1 MKQTLTLLSA
11 IALSLA
17 STVPA
22 QAALPDQETYDFV
35 TERYTLLLENTR
47 GGCSNYANPATLS
60 QASDN
65 SALLSVT
72 VLQMRGD
79 PGGSLCNGVFE
90 FQRLSVNCQTAE
102 VMYRKL
108 IGSPATW
115 NEQPY
120 QNEDLANKVC
130 SLL

>member
-1 MKQTLTLLSA
+1 MKQTLSLVTA

-17 STVPA
+17 TTVPA
-22 QAALPDQETYDFV
+22 RAALPDQETYDFV
-35 TERYTLLLENTR
+35 TERYTLMLEDTR

-65 SALLSVT
+65 SPLLSVT
-72 VLQMRGD
+72 VLQTRGEN
-79 PGGSLCNGVFE
+79 GGSMCNGVFE
-90 FQRLSVNCQTAE
+90 FKQLSVNCQTAE
-102 VMYRKL
+102 VTYRDL
-108 IGSPATW
+108 TGSPASW